1 MLVFC
6 SCIFSV
12 FRRLLRSMNAPIEF
26 LRRIGPN
33 PQASGLQCS
42 GCRGCPDIWELD
54 NGDFAIIGADIT
66 AAAISSL
73 PPSAGCAPDER
84 IIRLPRNLLVNAK
97 RHIPDTL

>member
-1 MLVFC
+1 MLVFS

-12 FRRLLRSMNAPIEF
+12 LRRLLRSMNAPIEF
-26 LRRIGPN
+26 LRRIGPD

-42 GCRGCPDIWELD
+42 GCSGCPDIWELD
-54 NGDFAIIGADIT
+54 NGDFAIIGMDIT
-66 AAAISSL
+66 KAAIAKL

-97 RHIPDTL
+97 RHIPEKI